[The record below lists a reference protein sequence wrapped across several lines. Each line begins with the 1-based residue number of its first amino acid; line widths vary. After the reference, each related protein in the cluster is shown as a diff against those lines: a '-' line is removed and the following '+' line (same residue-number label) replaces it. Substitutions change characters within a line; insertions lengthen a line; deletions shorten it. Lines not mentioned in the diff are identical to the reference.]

1 MQVSSRE
8 LAGQRL
14 SGYEKRDITYEVHA
28 TYLAKLFN
36 ANMMLKNLSHEDVK
50 KVCRLLAFVSSELMF
65 LANKRMLTCP
75 DDRY

>member
-14 SGYEKRDITYEVHA
+14 SGYEKRDITYEVHGA
-28 TYLAKLFN
+28 YLLKLFV

-50 KVCRLLAFVSSELMF
+50 KVCMLVAFVS
-65 LANKRMLTCP
+65 
-75 DDRY
+75 D